1 MTDGTQ
7 PIARSPAARYAVAL
21 WLLLGLFCLRVLGQF
36 MVAFFA
42 VAFLPPMEEW
52 YSGLIPYGP
61 LLHAQVL
68 IIILLSYVS
77 LSFTRGVGY
86 FVRPN
91 RRLGR
96 GLVIFGA
103 LYLTAMIIRYI
114 GRMSL
119 LPDERWT
126 GGSIPIFF
134 HWVLA
139 SYVLVVG
146 QYHWRRT

>member
-1 MTDGTQ
+1 
-7 PIARSPAARYAVAL
+7 
-21 WLLLGLFCLRVLGQF
+21 
-36 MVAFFA
+36 
-42 VAFLPPMEEW
+42 MEEW

-61 LLHAQVL
+61 LLTAQVL

-77 LSFTRGVGY
+77 LSFARGVGY

-139 SYVLVVG
+139 TYVLVVG

>member
-1 MTDGTQ
+1 M
-7 PIARSPAARYAVAL
+7 RYAVAL

-61 LLHAQVL
+61 LLTAQVL

-114 GRMSL
+114 VRMSL

-139 SYVLVVG
+139 TYVLVVG

>member
-1 MTDGTQ
+1 MTK
-7 PIARSPAARYAVAL
+7 SPVARYAVAL

-36 MVAFFA
+36 VVAFFG
-42 VAFLPPMEEW
+42 VVFLPPMEEW

-61 LLHAQVL
+61 LLTAQVL
-68 IIILLSYVS
+68 IIMLLSYVS

-91 RRLGR
+91 RGLGR
-96 GLVIFGA
+96 GLVLFGA

-114 GRMSL
+114 MRMSL

-139 SYVLVVG
+139 TYLLVVG

>member
-1 MTDGTQ
+1 M
-7 PIARSPAARYAVAL
+7 AKNPAVRYAVAL

-36 MVAFFA
+36 VVAFFG

-61 LLHAQVL
+61 LLTAQVL
-68 IIILLSYVS
+68 IIMLLSYVS
-77 LSFTRGVGY
+77 LSFTRGAGY

-91 RRLGR
+91 RGLGR
-96 GLVIFGA
+96 GLVLFGV

-139 SYVLVVG
+139 TYVLVVG